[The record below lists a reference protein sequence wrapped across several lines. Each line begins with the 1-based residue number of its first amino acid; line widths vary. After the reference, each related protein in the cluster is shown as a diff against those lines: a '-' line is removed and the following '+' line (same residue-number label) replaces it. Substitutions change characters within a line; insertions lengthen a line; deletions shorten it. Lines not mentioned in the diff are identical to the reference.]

1 MPFHSQDEVGSLRR
15 FATFRGKAMMQL
27 TVSVK
32 KSRLIGLKV
41 NRSSQVNLRIVVM
54 AVAQRSEQGRSA
66 VALNGCSLSQSQACC
81 GGV

>member
-1 MPFHSQDEVGSLRR
+1 
-15 FATFRGKAMMQL
+15 MMQL

-54 AVAQRSEQGRSA
+54 TGAQRSEQGRSA
-66 VALNGCSLSQSQACC
+66 LESL
-81 GGV
+81 